1 MSSYETPEYAVKIKD
16 GSFELRQYDKFQVA
30 RVDTKNRNDGF
41 RTLFQYISGANE
53 EQEKISMTVPVIQE
67 QTEEKRTMA
76 FVVPKE
82 YEENV
87 PSPMDGGVA
96 IERMT
101 WSYVA
106 VIRFSGLASERR
118 IRLKGRELHDWIRK
132 KGWIESGMQ
141 VVAFY
146 DPPFQ
151 VPFLRR
157 NEVMIGINWK
167 EDLDNGKR

>member
-1 MSSYETPEYAVKIKD
+1 MSSYESPSYEVKIRE
-16 GSFELRQYDKFQVA
+16 GLLELRKYEKFQVA
-30 RVDTKNRNDGF
+30 RVDTRNRNDGF

-67 QTEEKRTMA
+67 QMDEKRTMA
-76 FVVPKE
+76 FVVPKQYDE
-82 YEENV
+82 RV
-87 PSPMDGGVA
+87 PSPMDEGIV

-106 VIRFSGLASERR
+106 VIRFSGLASERK
-118 IRLKGRELHDWIRK
+118 IRLKGDELHEWIRK
-132 KGWIESGMQ
+132 KGWMESGMQ

-167 EDLDNGKR
+167 ANLDNGER